1 MRLSGKRAIVT
12 GAGRGIGRALA
23 LAFAREGA
31 HISIAARTKTE
42 LGTLAEEIRDL
53 KQDALVVPTDVTIE
67 EQVKNLIDVTQSN
80 FGRIDILV
88 NNAGLGAFRP
98 IYSTHEKNWNSML
111 AVNLTSTFFGTKH
124 VWKVM
129 RKQGG
134 GSIINVSSLSG
145 TRAYPLFGAYSA
157 SKWGQ
162 IGFTKTAAEEGKPYN
177 IRVNAVAPGKVD
189 TKMRAGVNEDKKRIL
204 KVQDCVGSV
213 IYLASEDSQYVT
225 GQVIEIEWFGSND

>member
-1 MRLSGKRAIVT
+1 MRLSGKIAIIT
-12 GAGRGIGRALA
+12 GAGRGIGKAIA

-31 HISIAARTKTE
+31 CTCLASRTQHE
-42 LGTLAEEIRDL
+42 LEAVAEEISNL
-53 KQDALVVPTDVTIE
+53 KQEAFVVPTDVTIE
-67 EQVKNLIDVTQSN
+67 DQVKNMIQVTVNS
-80 FGRIDILV
+80 FGQVDILV

-98 IYSTHEKNWNSML
+98 IYGTREKNWNHML

-134 GSIINVSSLSG
+134 GSIINISSLSG
-145 TRAYPLFGAYSA
+145 TRAYPLYGAYSA

-177 IRVNAVAPGKVD
+177 IRVNAIAPGKVD
-189 TKMRAGVNEDKKRIL
+189 TAMRAGVAEDKSRML
-204 KVQDCVGSV
+204 KAQDCVGSAV
-213 IYLASEDSQYVT
+213 FLASEDSRYIT
-225 GQVIEIEWFGSND
+225 GQVIEIEWFGPRE